1 MIKNQHNKGKVLG
14 KLVPLLIIFA
24 ALLVI
29 AVIALLPEDKAEP
42 KSTPPPPVNV
52 VVERIE
58 LIASMPDE
66 FQLDGKVE
74 PNLIVQ
80 VSAEV
85 DGRIE
90 RYGPYT
96 GPDKQRQGQQLD
108 EGDFI
113 QAGEPL
119 IYLNT
124 ELLQAAYDQSKA
136 QYEQDLRNHE
146 LFKSARSRNIATQKE
161 LDEARTSLELSKATL
176 QEVKAKLDRT
186 VIRAP
191 VSGIINRLSSEVGEY
206 VQAGMA
212 CVQIVDTET
221 VKIIVNVPEQDISYF
236 AVGQPQK
243 IFVQCQGQVKTITG
257 PISYIS
263 EVAEPVAHTTRI
275 EISVPN
281 TDHELHSGQFVTVK
295 LKRRDLKN
303 VIMVPL
309 DAIIPLED
317 GYLCYVV
324 EGGKAQ
330 PRETIQI
337 DLRSIK
343 GKHIRVL
350 AGLEAGDQLILFP
363 GNHLCGP
370 GQKIKIISK
379 EPAQLRSKT
388 ISQQQQQEN

>member
-1 MIKNQHNKGKVLG
+1 MINNQNNNGKVLN
-14 KLVPLLIIFA
+14 KLVPLLIILA
-24 ALLVI
+24 ALVVIVVI
-29 AVIALLPEDKAEP
+29 AMLRVDKVEP
-42 KSTPPPPVNV
+42 KSIPPPPVNV
-52 VVERIE
+52 VVEQIE
-58 LIASMPDE
+58 PIATMSDE

-85 DGRIE
+85 NGRIE

-96 GPDKQRQGQQLD
+96 GPNQQRQDQQLD
-108 EGDFI
+108 EGDFV

-136 QYEQDLRNHE
+136 QYEQDLRNFE
-146 LFKSARSRNIATQKE
+146 LFKNAWAKSIATQKE
-161 LDEARTSLELSKATL
+161 LDDARTSLELSKATL

-186 VIRAP
+186 IIHAP

-212 CVQIVDTET
+212 CAQIVDTEM
-221 VKIIVNVPEQDISYF
+221 VKIIVNVPEQDIPYF

-243 IFVQCQGQVKTITG
+243 IFVQGQGQVKTITG

-263 EVAEPVAHTTRI
+263 EVAESVAHTTRI

-281 TDHELHSGQFVTVK
+281 TDHELHSGQFVTVQ
-295 LKRRDLKN
+295 LKRTDLKN

-309 DAIIPLED
+309 DAIIPLEN
-317 GYLCYVV
+317 GYQVYVV
-324 EGGKAQ
+324 EDGKAQ
-330 PRETIQI
+330 PRENIQI
-337 DLRSIK
+337 DVRSIK

-350 AGLEAGDQLILFP
+350 SGLAAGDQLILFP
-363 GNHLCGP
+363 GNRLCGP
-370 GQKIKIISK
+370 GQKVKIIS
-379 EPAQLRSKT
+379 EESD
-388 ISQQQQQEN
+388 QQQQQEN